1 MRLSLSGF
9 SPRLPARRATSVS
22 MMEVVVMAAE
32 VYRNR
37 VPAADGAIIAAHEMV
52 IRLRRRP
59 GSAEHDRRRLAARSR
74 VEGSEENE
82 REENGRHHER
92 HAQAEQGEIVDD
104 EIAASDSEIAAE
116 RLRRD
121 ADRYTSGR
129 CSDRSAEGR
138 AEARLSASAH
148 AADGCRRRGVPARRV
163 GA

>member
-9 SPRLPARRATSVS
+9 SPRLTSRRATSVS

-52 IRLRRRP
+52 IRLRRRG
-59 GSAEHDRRRLAARSR
+59 GSAERDRRRLAARSR
-74 VEGSEENE
+74 VEGSEEAE
-82 REENGRHHER
+82 REKSGRHHER

-104 EIAASDSEIAAE
+104 EIAASDSEVAAE
-116 RLRRD
+116 RLHRH
-121 ADRYTSGR
+121 AAANTVAAR
-129 CSDRSAEGR
+129 CRNRSAEGR

-148 AADGCRRRGVPARRV
+148 AADG
-163 GA
+163 